1 MEENRFSNVK
11 AGHEHAVRGLGVY
24 ERSLIGYENY
34 PKNTVT
40 RTGPRKLSE
49 D

>member
-11 AGHEHAVRGLGVY
+11 AGHEHTIWGLGVY
-24 ERSLIGYENY
+24 ERSRIVYENY

-40 RTGPRKLSE
+40 RTGPRKVSE